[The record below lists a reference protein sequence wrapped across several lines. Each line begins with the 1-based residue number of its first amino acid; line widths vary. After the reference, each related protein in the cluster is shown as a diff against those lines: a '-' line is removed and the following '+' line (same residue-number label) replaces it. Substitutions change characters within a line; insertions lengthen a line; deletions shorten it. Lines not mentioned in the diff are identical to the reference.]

1 MNIVQF
7 HSSNK
12 NFSDAEHI
20 NYLLKVHS
28 EDQQQIENLNNTIN
42 QLNNTI
48 KEQQAIIEDLKAQL
62 HKNSENSSYP
72 PSRDL
77 YSPVKKNR
85 SLREKTGN
93 KVGGQPNHPGKTR
106 LLEDNPDEVH
116 DIHVH
121 KCSCGTDLSA
131 TPIIKYERH
140 QIFEIPVQS
149 YTVIE
154 YRGETKICPD
164 CGKVIK
170 SSFPKCASST
180 INFGDNLKSLIIY
193 LKTIFPGAIEKIA
206 TIIKDFY
213 QISLS
218 SATIE
223 KIVNDAGDS
232 LEQYETEAKE
242 ALIKEPVVHFD
253 ESGFR
258 VISERWWLHT
268 VSSNHITL
276 LQPHPVRGSV
286 AMIDNGILP
295 NYFGIAVHDYW
306 NGYKKFPCK
315 HAFCKAHIRREL
327 RGVYENYSEQEW
339 AKEMDKLLIDA
350 YETVYCKGICGDDAI
365 GFYNQIS
372 DRYTALVN
380 AGLETNPPPERV
392 SKNGRRKNSKSRN
405 LLLRLKKSKEEVLSF
420 ILNPRIPFT
429 NNLAERDLRPL
440 KVQQKVSG
448 TFRSQHGAV
457 AYCRITGYLSTLR
470 KNGRDLFEALKLLV
484 KGEVIPLSKIIG
496 GE

>member
-1 MNIVQF
+1 MKKVQS

-12 NFSDAEHI
+12 KLSDSELI
-20 NYLLKVHS
+20 QYLLKLHY

-48 KEQQAIIEDLKAQL
+48 KELQVTIEELQAQL

-77 YSPVKKNR
+77 YPPVKKKR
-85 SLREKTGN
+85 SLREKTGK

-106 LLEDNPDEVH
+106 LLEENPDE
-116 DIHVH
+116 IHEIH
-121 KCSCGTDLSA
+121 LHTCSCGADLSTA
-131 TPIIKYERH
+131 PIIKYERH
-140 QIFEIPVQS
+140 QIFEIPIIP

-154 YRGETKICPD
+154 YRGETKICPE
-164 CGKVIK
+164 CGKVMK
-170 SSFPKCASST
+170 SSFPPCASST
-180 INFGDNLKSLIIY
+180 INFGENLKSRTIY
-193 LKTIFPGAIEKIA
+193 LKTIFPGSIEKI
-206 TIIKDFY
+206 TTDINDFHHL
-213 QISLS
+213 SLS
-218 SATIE
+218 PATVE

-232 LEQYETEAKE
+232 LESYEIEAKE
-242 ALIKEPVVHFD
+242 ALIKEPVAHFD

-258 VISERWWLHT
+258 VIGERWWVHS

-276 LQPHPVRGSV
+276 LQPHPVRGST
-286 AMIDNGILP
+286 AMIENGILP
-295 NYFGIAVHDYW
+295 NYPGIAVHDYW

-327 RGVYENYSEQEW
+327 RGVYENYTGQEW
-339 AKEMDKLLIDA
+339 ARKMDELLMEA
-350 YETVYCKGICGDDAI
+350 YNAVYCNGINGDDMS

-372 DRYTALVN
+372 DKYTALVN
-380 AGLETNPPPERV
+380 AGLEINPLPDRV
-392 SKNGRRKNSKSRN
+392 SKNGRRKNSKARN
-405 LLLRLKKSKEEVLSF
+405 LLLRLEKTKDEVLSF
-420 ILNPRIPFT
+420 ILDPRIPFT

-448 TFRSQHGAV
+448 TFRSQHGAI
-457 AYCRITGYLSTLR
+457 AYCRIAGYLSTIR
-470 KNGRDLFEALKLLV
+470 KNGGNVFEALKLLA
-484 KGEVIPLSKIIG
+484 KGEVIPLAKIIG